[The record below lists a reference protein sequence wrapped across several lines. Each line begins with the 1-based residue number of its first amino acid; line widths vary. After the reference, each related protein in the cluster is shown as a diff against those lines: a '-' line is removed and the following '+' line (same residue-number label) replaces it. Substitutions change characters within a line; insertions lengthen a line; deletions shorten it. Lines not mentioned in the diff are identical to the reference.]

1 MPEIAKTMRKK
12 TWIARVAAVVA
23 LCIGGLFLSQPFLIQ
38 AILAKYK
45 STAHF
50 IVLAEDPRIR
60 YEGPAK
66 ENAIALKD
74 ILSKSQK
81 QVEFVLKANF
91 RKPVELYVC
100 ASQNAFND
108 HVFLSKNVKGAV
120 YWGKVFLSPGAF
132 GADSDALAEVTTHEL
147 THYLFYTYLGEKA
160 HLVNVPLW
168 FREGVATF
176 VADGGADYTRGRDVA
191 DRMSIAEKEAYLAGD
206 TNFWFASKDPRD
218 ALNKKGTA
226 NWLLYRVGAS
236 FVHYLHD
243 SQPDRFDKLIK
254 LLLSGTDF
262 SDAVAVSY
270 GRNIGGLRNEFS
282 QYLLAK
288 GHP

>member
-1 MPEIAKTMRKK
+1 MSNK
-12 TWIARVAAVVA
+12 TWIALLAGLVA
-23 LCIGGLFLSQPFLIQ
+23 LCLGGLFLSQPVLIK

-50 IVLAEDPRIR
+50 VILAADPRIR
-60 YEGPAK
+60 YERPAK

-100 ASQNAFND
+100 ASQDAFND
-108 HVFLSKNVKGAV
+108 YVFLSKNVKGAV

-132 GADSDALAEVTTHEL
+132 GEDGGALAELTTHEL
-147 THYLFYTYLGEKA
+147 THYLFYTHLGQKA
-160 HLVNVPLW
+160 HLENIPLW

-176 VADGGADYTRGRDVA
+176 VADGGADYTRGRNLA
-191 DRMSIAEKEAYLAGD
+191 ELMSVAEKDAYLSGD
-206 TNFWFASKDPRD
+206 TNRWFASNDPRD
-218 ALNKKGTA
+218 ALTKKGTA

-254 LLLSGTDF
+254 LLLSGTEF
-262 SDAVAVSY
+262 SKAVDTAY
-270 GRNIGGLRNEFS
+270 GRNIEGLHKEFS
-282 QYLLAK
+282 RYLLAK
-288 GHP
+288 GRP